1 MSKNINLEDFAN
13 GALAERFNIAL
24 KEVLENLKDPNTDYK
39 KKRKLTMELVLST
52 NEAREITSVDIVAKT
67 KLCPAKPIT
76 TSLLMDMNF
85 DGEVIASEYKKQI
98 PGQVTMTVDSETGE
112 IKSTEDNRVDDLE
125 GLKIVK

>member
-1 MSKNINLEDFAN
+1 MKKNINLEDFAN

-98 PGQVTMTVDSETGE
+98 QGQVTMTVDSETGE